1 VRRLLFALLLA
12 VTPAT
17 AAQADPVDLSP
28 YLGIVPHVG
37 DYRTYE
43 NLTLPSQRTETVLSV
58 DPWKRGWVVR
68 WEVVR
73 TGEPPSTFSEYILPG
88 KALWTDHLELLPLPH
103 VKLRAPLLS
112 DLPRQLPTVSLRAKH
127 TSDISAI
134 TWRSRVIGLEPLE
147 TPAFSFPAVLRI
159 DIEDE
164 FRSKALVPHRNTLE
178 WRDWYLAG
186 VGRVASEVWNDHLVR
201 ARINDISL
209 P

>member
-1 VRRLLFALLLA
+1 VRRLLFAVLLA
-12 VTPAT
+12 AAPAT

-43 NLTLPSQRTETVLSV
+43 NLFVPSGRRETVLSV
-58 DPWKRGWVVR
+58 DPWKIGWAVR
-68 WEVVR
+68 WEVVPS
-73 TGEPPSTFSEYILPG
+73 GAPPSIVSEYILPR

-112 DLPRQLPTVSLRAKH
+112 SLPRQLPTVSLPPKH
-127 TSDISAI
+127 GGGI
-134 TWRSRVIGLEPLE
+134 TRRSRVIGLEALE

-159 DIEDE
+159 DVESTL
-164 FRSKALVPHRNTLE
+164 RSKVVVPHRSTFE
-178 WRDWYLAG
+178 WHEWYLAG
-186 VGRVASEVWNDHLVR
+186 VGRVAREAGGEYLVR
-201 ARINDISL
+201 ARINDVSL